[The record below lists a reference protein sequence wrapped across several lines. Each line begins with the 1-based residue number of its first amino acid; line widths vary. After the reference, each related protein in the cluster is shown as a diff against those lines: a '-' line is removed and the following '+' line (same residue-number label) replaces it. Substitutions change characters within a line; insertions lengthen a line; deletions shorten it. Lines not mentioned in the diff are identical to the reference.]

1 MNKTST
7 IEINK
12 KFKNKDIRDNVVKY
26 VFFLVSLICSA
37 LIVFIIIYIS
47 YKGIAPFFT
56 NYLQSDGSVVSE
68 NLVAFFVGSRWSY
81 DGNGTM
87 IFLLLTTIFTSLLS
101 LLISIPISILT
112 ALFIVRIAPKGIKTI
127 LRSIVELLSAIPSV
141 IFGLFGLAVIN
152 PMIKSFAYFIG
163 IQTYGGKSILGAI
176 IILAIMC
183 IPTITLTSCD
193 AIASVDKNM
202 INASLALGASK
213 TQTNIKI
220 VLKSAQSGIFAGI
233 ILGIGR
239 ALGEATAVQMVIGN
253 NSNGLGFYN
262 VFNIGNTLTSAM
274 LSGIG
279 EAVSGTLGYDTRF
292 SLGVVLIVLILVSTT
307 LLNKTKKKIDPLKKK
322 EKHSFNIGSSLLV
335 ITLKDKTQSIK
346 EFCYQK
352 RFNMN
357 VFLSLLLCSISI
369 LTLVLLGIFVF

>member
-1 MNKTST
+1 MNKSST

-12 KFKNKDIRDNVVKY
+12 KFKNKDIRDSVVKY
-26 VFFLVSLICSA
+26 VFFLISLLCSG
-37 LIVFIIIYIS
+37 LIIFIIIYIA
-47 YKGIAPFFT
+47 YKGIAPFST
-56 NYLQSDGSVVSE
+56 DYLQSDGSVTSE
-68 NLVAFFVGSRWSY
+68 NIYSFFIGTRWSY

-87 IFLLLTTIFTSLLS
+87 IFLLLTTIFTALLS
-101 LLISIPISILT
+101 LVISIPVSILT
-112 ALFIVRIAPKGIKTI
+112 ALFIIRMAPKGIKTV

-152 PMIKSFAYFIG
+152 PMIKNFATLIG

-213 TQTNIKI
+213 TQTNMKI

-279 EAVSGTLGYDTRF
+279 EAVNGTLGYDTRF
-292 SLGVVLIVLILVSTT
+292 SLGVVLIILILVSTS
-307 LLNKTKKKIDPLKKK
+307 LLNITKKKMDPLKKK
-322 EKHSFNIGSSLLV
+322 EKHSLNIGSSLLV
-335 ITLKDKTQSIK
+335 LTLKDKVQNVK

-352 RFNMN
+352 HFNLN
-357 VFLSLLLCSISI
+357 VFLSFVFCSISI
-369 LTLVLLGIFVF
+369 LMVVLLGIFIF